1 MKKHTRA
8 ILASILGAVLMLS
21 VAGCSQGNT
30 GGTAN
35 PSGSKSDLK
44 VAVVV
49 NQRFGDNGPM
59 DNLAEGAAKAEKDFG
74 ITIKKMESSSAANF
88 EADVRAM
95 AQAGYNVIFT
105 TFPYMTDAT
114 KIVAKEYPDIKF
126 GAIFQNVNQGSEKV
140 ANIWDTEFHGE
151 GAFYIAG
158 YLAAL
163 TTKKNNIGIVIGGE
177 EPSPNAEGN
186 AYMRGAKAAN
196 PNITVQTA
204 FVGSYEDPA
213 KAKEIAGAMID
224 HGADYIQCDAGAS
237 NAGVIE
243 IGKEKGILV
252 SAEITDFY
260 DQHKGFTGI
269 VKIGF
274 GDTLYKGVE
283 AAVKGEFPGGT
294 HGIRDLSNGG
304 YYIDWQTFERFA
316 GDNTEFGP
324 AMKEAITKGKEVE
337 KKIGDGSLK
346 VEFDT
351 QAPNW
356 ERIKNE
362 K

>member
-1 MKKHTRA
+1 MKRTTRA
-8 ILASILGAVLMLS
+8 IIAGILGAALALTFAS
-21 VAGCSQGNT
+21 CSRDTT
-30 GGTAN
+30 GT
-35 PSGSKSDLK
+35 SGESGKSDLK
-44 VAVVV
+44 VAIVV

-74 ITIKKMESSSAANF
+74 VTIKKMESSSAANY

-95 AQAGYNVIFT
+95 AKDGYNLIFT

-114 KIVAKEYPDIKF
+114 KIISKEYPDTKF
-126 GAIFQNVNQGSEKV
+126 GAIFQNINGGSEKFSNV
-140 ANIWDTEFHGE
+140 WDTEFHGE
-151 GAFYIAG
+151 GAFYMAG
-158 YLAAL
+158 YMAAL
-163 TTKKNNIGIVIGGE
+163 NTKSNNIGIIIGGE

-186 AYMRGAKAAN
+186 GFMRGAKAAN

-213 KAKEIAGAMID
+213 KAKEIAGAMISS
-224 HGADYIQCDAGAS
+224 GADYLQCNAGAS

-243 IGKEKGILV
+243 ISKEKGILT

-260 DQHKGFTGI
+260 DQYKGYTGI

-283 AAVKGEFPGGT
+283 AAVKGNFPGGE
-294 HGIRDLSNGG
+294 HGIRDLTNGG
-304 YYIDWQTFERFA
+304 YYIDWTTFERFA
-316 GDNTEFGP
+316 NDNTEHG
-324 AMKEAITKGKEVE
+324 AKMKEAITKTKEIE
-337 KKIGDGSLK
+337 KQITDGSLK
-346 VEFDT
+346 IEYDT
-351 QAPNW
+351 SPPNW